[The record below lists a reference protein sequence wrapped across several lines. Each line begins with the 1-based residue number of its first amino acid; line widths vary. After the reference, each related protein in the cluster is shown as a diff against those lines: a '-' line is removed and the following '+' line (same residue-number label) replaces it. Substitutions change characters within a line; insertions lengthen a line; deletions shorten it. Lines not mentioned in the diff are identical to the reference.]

1 MEGSRYAAEQQLA
14 LQRAGQDEQA
24 NARREMAMQQL
35 EAFRLSSEQQK
46 ELMTNLTREQ
56 QMNAERAKA
65 QLFLQQQQYAEQK
78 LAMEQQAADQRKS
91 LEEERRKIAERE
103 SNRFRA
109 RRRSGRR
116 ALLSEAR
123 LNPEVGVATQENQYG
138 NQSVVAG

>member
-1 MEGSRYAAEQQLA
+1 
-14 LQRAGQDEQA
+14 
-24 NARREMAMQQL
+24 
-35 EAFRLSSEQQK
+35 
-46 ELMTNLTREQ
+46 MTNLTREQ